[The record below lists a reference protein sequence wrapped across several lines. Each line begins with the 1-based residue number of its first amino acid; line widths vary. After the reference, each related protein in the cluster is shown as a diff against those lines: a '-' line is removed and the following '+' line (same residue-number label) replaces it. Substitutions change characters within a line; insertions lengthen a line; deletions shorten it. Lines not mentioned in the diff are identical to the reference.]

1 MANFYHAST
10 KYLIGAFGALFSDI
24 HIIRRFKDTVDGA
37 PIQDIKVPISYA
49 AKEKWY
55 QMLTSQ
61 ATREKQVNTVLPKL
75 SYEITGF
82 SYDAS
87 RKRTRSMDVK
97 CVDEEGKATRIAT
110 PAPWNVDI
118 TLYIVSNKQEDCLQI
133 LEQIL
138 PLFNPD
144 RTLYL
149 RSVKDMNITS
159 NVPISLT
166 SVNIDDSY
174 EGDFTSHRIIIY
186 SLSFVA
192 KMWYYG
198 EVKDAQII
206 TDVELDM
213 GGTGEGGSSP
223 NGKYQITIDGQ
234 SGIIINEGWD
244 WEVIEHTDSLD
255 NPNNEIVGKSP
266 EVRVNEVVWH

>member
-10 KYLIGAFGALFSDI
+10 KYLIGAFGAMFSDI
-24 HIIRRFKDTVDGA
+24 HIIRRFKDTADGA

-49 AKEKWY
+49 AKEKWI

-61 ATREKQVNTVLPKL
+61 ATREKQVYTVLPKL

-87 RKRTRSMDVK
+87 RKRTRSMDVR
-97 CVDEEGKATRIAT
+97 CTDEEGNTSRIST

-118 TLYIVSNKQEDCLQI
+118 TLYIVSNKQEDCLQV

-144 RTLYL
+144 RTLYI
-149 RSVKDMNITS
+149 RSVKEMNVTS
-159 NVPISLT
+159 SVPISLT
-166 SVNIDDSY
+166 GVSIDDSY
-174 EGDFTSHRIIIY
+174 EGDFTSHRFIIY
-186 SLSFVA
+186 SLTFVA

-198 EVKDAQII
+198 EVKDAQVI
-206 TDVELDM
+206 TDVEMDV
-213 GGTGEGGSSP
+213 GGGESGSP
-223 NGKYQITIDGQ
+223 NGSYRISIDGR
-234 SGIIINEGWD
+234 SGIIIQDGWD
-244 WEVIEHTDSLD
+244 WESYDCNNIDATAKKD
-255 NPNNEIVGKSP
+255 NLEVSP
-266 EVRVNEVVWH
+266 ELTIKEELWQ

>member
-10 KYLIGAFGALFSDI
+10 KYLIGAFGALFSDV

-49 AKEKWY
+49 SKEKWV

-61 ATREKQVNTVLPKL
+61 ATREKQVNTVLPKM

-82 SYDAS
+82 SYDAT
-87 RKRTRSMDVK
+87 RKKTRSMDITCADDDGNV
-97 CVDEEGKATRIAT
+97 TRIAT
-110 PAPWNVDI
+110 PSPWNVDI
-118 TLYIVSNKQEDCLQI
+118 SLYIVSNKQEDCLQV

-144 RTLYL
+144 RTLYI
-149 RSVKDMNITS
+149 RSVKDMNLVT
-159 NVPISLT
+159 NVPISLS
-166 SVNIDDSY
+166 SVSIDYSY
-174 EGDFTSHRIIIY
+174 EDDFTSHRIIIY
-186 SLSFVA
+186 QLSFVA

-198 EVKDAQII
+198 EVKQSQVI
-206 TDVELDM
+206 TDVEFDM
-213 GGTGEGGSSP
+213 GGGEGSP

-244 WEVIEHTDSLD
+244 CEVVEHTDSLD
-255 NPNNEIVGKSP
+255 VGKNVSDKSP
-266 EVRVNEVVWH
+266 EVRVSETLWH